1 MLPDLERKLLRIIYN
16 FWTQRRRMPTMKEL
30 ERTTGR
36 TERDIMAAIRLLEQ
50 EEYIQW
56 LDKCTLNSIKLLNVS
71 QPEERTTVRPRRGL
85 RSDIEYWTNY

>member
-16 FWTQRRRMPTMKEL
+16 FWSQRRRIPSMKEL

-36 TERDIMAAIRLLEQ
+36 TERDILAALRRLEGDGFLN
-50 EEYIQW
+50 W
-56 LDKCTLNSIKLLNVS
+56 PDKSTLNTLRLLNV
-71 QPEERTTVRPRRGL
+71 PEAEEPAKARPRRGL